1 MNNIEPYPYI
11 TTVTVTGFTLE
22 IVNFVPNTSV
32 RVRVVQYAGDKVVKT
47 MDFVTL
53 EGQAYSDWGNDDNY
67 LIQYVATQMGF
78 VLTP

>member
-1 MNNIEPYPYI
+1 MNNIDPSPYI

-22 IVNFVPNTSV
+22 IVKFVPNTLVQV
-32 RVRVVQYAGDKVVKT
+32 RVIQYSGERVVKNDYV
-47 MDFVTL
+47 ML

-78 VLTP
+78 VLTS